1 MATLSTT
8 QNTKSQKQ
16 MTINGHKVTLSFAPN
31 YNPEISHLVRTALL
45 DAYIRKHEIGSTTLQ
60 Q

>member
-8 QNTKSQKQ
+8 QNTKPQKQ
-16 MTINGHKVTLSFAPN
+16 MTINGHKITLSFAPN
-31 YNPEISHLVRTALL
+31 YNPEISKLVRTTLL
-45 DAYIRKHEIGSTTLQ
+45 DAYIRKHEIGSTTFQ